1 MNRNFLNLSAIWLVF
16 LLIGAY
22 YCRLIPLWEGFD
34 EWGHYAFVE
43 HLRLHHG
50 ALPRTTD
57 RVTEEIRQ
65 SVQSARIRHEASDPL
80 FVFEAQQPPLY
91 YWILSIPNRI
101 WLGADIS
108 TRVHRLRI
116 LSVLLASLAIP
127 FAYLAALQLFYSR
140 RIALSVCALIAVM
153 PMLMIDIARIG
164 NESLAIALASW
175 LILLLLRKKAPAL
188 GIALGLGLLTKAYFL
203 AFIPILILRRR
214 IYSLLVAIVIG
225 GWWYWRNFRLT
236 GTWTGEIM
244 DVAATR
250 LGWSVKLAAVGKV
263 HWLRVL
269 DVALWTH
276 IWTGAWSFFTLRSWM
291 YRVFELI
298 FALLAIMVVYGLAKR
313 PFGHFKRKL
322 ALLCSIELLFAIGI
336 AYQALSIFL
345 EKNISFGPGWYF
357 YALVV
362 AEALLLTSGMLIL
375 AGRRRVLFAMGF
387 LIALF
392 AAMNV
397 YSAVFILARHYR

>member
-1 MNRNFLNLSAIWLVF
+1 
-16 LLIGAY
+16 
-22 YCRLIPLWEGFD
+22 
-34 EWGHYAFVE
+34 
-43 HLRLHHG
+43 
-50 ALPRTTD
+50 
-57 RVTEEIRQ
+57 
-65 SVQSARIRHEASDPL
+65 
-80 FVFEAQQPPLY
+80 
-91 YWILSIPNRI
+91 
-101 WLGADIS
+101 
-108 TRVHRLRI
+108 
-116 LSVLLASLAIP
+116 
-127 FAYLAALQLFYSR
+127 
-140 RIALSVCALIAVM
+140 
-153 PMLMIDIARIG
+153 
-164 NESLAIALASW
+164 
-175 LILLLLRKKAPAL
+175 
-188 GIALGLGLLTKAYFL
+188 
-203 AFIPILILRRR
+203 
-214 IYSLLVAIVIG
+214 
-225 GWWYWRNFRLT
+225 
-236 GTWTGEIM
+236 
-244 DVAATR
+244 
-250 LGWSVKLAAVGKV
+250 VKLAAVGKV

-345 EKNISFGPGWYF
+345 SKNIYFGPGWYF

-362 AEALLLTSGMLIL
+362 AEVLLLTSGMLIL